1 MEFGRDQCFRYL
13 VCATKNSLFAWDVI
27 TQGLVWKVSQ
37 LHSPVRCLVPDPKS
51 SYMAAILANREG
63 NLQLQL
69 SDNRM
74 TISIIF
80 VSNTVF
86 IFSPSSSK
94 PVYTI
99 AKMNSSE
106 PVAAVFIPR
115 PNPLAKG
122 PEWLVNSR
130 LLIVDDKQVRSLVFL
145 TFKFN

>member
-1 MEFGRDQCFRYL
+1 M
-13 VCATKNSLFAWDVI
+13 
-27 TQGLVWKVSQ
+27 
-37 LHSPVRCLVPDPKS
+37 
-51 SYMAAILANREG
+51 
-63 NLQLQL
+63 
-69 SDNRM
+69 
-74 TISIIF
+74 IF

-145 TFKFN
+145 TFDGIEHLIERFNCRTFSVWMTLQALDSTRN